1 MSPNLTDDEI
11 ARARQRIAATLIGN
25 ADEWHPDP
33 ELLIGRVDG
42 TLSAIDRD
50 VVEPH
55 LADCMQCRR
64 EARDLETFARGAA
77 KPQHRWAMWTAA
89 AAAVLLIA
97 MLYPAFYRSSAPSTH
112 ATAAV
117 TLVDSGRSLS
127 VSHDGH
133 INGLKLAADAESRLA
148 AALMRGTIAEPAR
161 VAALRR
167 ETESLRGAS
176 STGAFSPLVPIGCV
190 VVTQQPAFE
199 WTAVPGARYK
209 VEVFGDQFRPVA
221 QSELLDVNRWTVPQ
235 PLAHGEI
242 YAWQVTAYKPN
253 GETTTSPAPPAPEA
267 RFAVIDVNEAARI
280 DELQQMQPRSH
291 LALGVAYA
299 EAGAAAEAE
308 RELEALSAENRG
320 SEVAARLLR
329 TVRAR
334 R

>member
-1 MSPNLTDDEI
+1 MPQLTDDEI
-11 ARARQRIAATLIGN
+11 ARARQQLAAALIGSRE
-25 ADEWHPDP
+25 EWHPEP
-33 ELLIGRVDG
+33 ELLIARVDG
-42 TLSAIDRD
+42 TLDAIDRD

-64 EARDLETFARGAA
+64 EVRDLEVFARGA
-77 KPQHRWAMWTAA
+77 KPQRRRALWAV
-89 AAAVLLIA
+89 AAAVALLAIVV
-97 MLYPAFYRSSAPSTH
+97 PALYRSTSST
-112 ATAAV
+112 V
-117 TLVDSGRSLS
+117 SLVDSGRTVS
-127 VSHDGH
+127 VSRDGR
-133 INGLKLAADAESRLA
+133 IDGLRLSADAESRLA
-148 AALMRGTIAEPAR
+148 AALTRGTLAEPAR
-161 VAALRR
+161 VATLRR

-176 STGAFSPLVPIGCV
+176 TPGELSPVVPIGCV
-190 VVTQQPAFE
+190 VVTQQPTFE

-235 PLAHGEI
+235 QLAHGEI
-242 YAWQVTAYKPN
+242 YAWQVTAYKAN

-329 TVRAR
+329 TIRAR

>member
-11 ARARQRIAATLIGN
+11 ARARQRIAAALIGN
-25 ADEWHPDP
+25 AEEWHPEP
-33 ELLIGRVDG
+33 ELLIARVDG

-64 EARDLETFARGAA
+64 EVRDLETFARGAV
-77 KPQHRWAMWTAA
+77 KPRRRVAIWIAA

-97 MLYPAFYRSSAPSTH
+97 ILYPAFNRPTSSSPSS
-112 ATAAV
+112 V
-117 TLVDSGRSLS
+117 TLVDSGRSVS
-127 VSHDGH
+127 VSNDGH
-133 INGLKLAADAESRLA
+133 IDGLGLAADAESRLA
-148 AALMRGTIAEPAR
+148 VALTRGTIAEPAR
-161 VAALRR
+161 AAALRR

-190 VVTQQPAFE
+190 VVTQQPTFE

-235 PLAHGEI
+235 QLAHGEI

-320 SEVAARLLR
+320 SEAAARLLR
-329 TVRAR
+329 TIRTR